1 MMQSIFE
8 IDQEY
13 VLHNYG
19 REKIE
24 FISGKNATLFTESEE
39 YIDFGGGIAV
49 VSVGHGNTRLAEV
62 ICDQAR
68 KLIHTSNLYYI
79 EPQALLAKKLIELSG
94 IDGRCFFC
102 NSGAEANEA
111 ALKIARRYGEVDGAQ
126 KRYKV
131 ITLEHSFHGR
141 TITTLKA
148 TGQEK
153 MHNYFGPYPDGFVH
167 AKSVKD
173 VVDHIDSN
181 TVAVMVELVQ
191 GEGGVEPFCKDEI
204 KELASELKKQD
215 ILLIIDEVQTG
226 VYRTGELLA
235 SQLYDI
241 EPDVVTLAKGLA
253 GGVPVGA
260 VITRL
265 KDIFSPGDHGSTF
278 GGNFLSTRAALEV
291 LDILEELK
299 NSGELDAKI
308 IRFEESLKS
317 VAKDFNNL
325 FDKEVG
331 IGLMRGLRAKSDAI
345 QKEVI
350 KQALASRVIVLK
362 AGKNTVRFLPPL
374 TITKEEMDE
383 GFSRLRT
390 ALESI

>member
-1 MMQSIFE
+1 M
-8 IDQEY
+8 
-13 VLHNYG
+13 
-19 REKIE
+19 
-24 FISGKNATLFTESEE
+24 
-39 YIDFGGGIAV
+39 
-49 VSVGHGNTRLAEV
+49 
-62 ICDQAR
+62 
-68 KLIHTSNLYYI
+68 
-79 EPQALLAKKLIELSG
+79 
-94 IDGRCFFC
+94 
-102 NSGAEANEA
+102 
-111 ALKIARRYGEVDGAQ
+111 
-126 KRYKV
+126 
-131 ITLEHSFHGR
+131 
-141 TITTLKA
+141 
-148 TGQEK
+148 
-153 MHNYFGPYPDGFVH
+153 
-167 AKSVKD
+167 
-173 VVDHIDSN
+173 
-181 TVAVMVELVQ
+181 
-191 GEGGVEPFCKDEI
+191 
-204 KELASELKKQD
+204 
-215 ILLIIDEVQTG
+215 IIDEVQTG

-299 NSGELDAKI
+299 NSGELDATI

-317 VAKDFNNL
+317 VAQDFNNL

-345 QKEVI
+345 QKETI

-383 GFSRLRT
+383 GFSRLRM